1 MPDIDTPAVYQPGL
15 IPSQRG
21 MINPQQQQQPFFVPR
36 TPDGVLNRLPTGVRN
51 RSGQS
56 KEHLKIS
63 QYKNISFD
71 HLYRFNRCRDQL

>member
-1 MPDIDTPAVYQPGL
+1 MLDIDTPTVYQPSL

-21 MINPQQQQQPFFVPR
+21 VIDPQQQQQPLFVPR
-36 TPDGVLNRLPTGVRN
+36 TPDGVLKGLPTGVRN

-63 QYKNISFD
+63 QYKHIS
-71 HLYRFNRCRDQL
+71 